1 MHGLRA
7 LVIGGGAGIGAAIS
21 AGIAAAGA
29 DVDGSWFCGSRRPGT
44 RASE

>member
-29 DVDGSWFCGSRRPGT
+29 DVAIVDAT
-44 RASE
+44 DE